1 MEQQPES
8 VLAMREWIR
17 DELLRNS
24 DDLPS
29 LPNAVQEILRLAND
43 PEAEAVDF
51 ERVLRTDPVMVARLL
66 AIANSSVRGISRHIT
81 AVHDA
86 VMVVGFQRL
95 ATMAL
100 TAGVTNYFNGEYR
113 CYGYTEKGLWQHSV
127 CVATCAQVLGNTM
140 EFEFGVREELFVAG
154 LLHDIGK
161 ILLGPYLSRVSAEA
175 VGRPADAARVE
186 RDLLGI
192 DHAEAAEF
200 LAKKWKLSPL
210 VTAVACNRDIG
221 QVPEDIGEA
230 VAVVRLADD
239 FVHEH
244 EIGHLP
250 GSRPYCPVPETD
262 MGFSGCGHEEWREVR
277 VELKGAINAALEQ
290 IRVIDSPAS

>member
-1 MEQQPES
+1 
-8 VLAMREWIR
+8 MREWIR
-17 DELLRNS
+17 GELLSNS

-29 LPNAVQEILRLAND
+29 LPHAVREVVRLAND

-51 ERVLRTDPVMVARLL
+51 ERVLRTDPVMLARLL
-66 AIANSSVRGISRHIT
+66 AIANSSVIGISRRVT

-100 TAGVTNYFNGEYR
+100 ATGVTNYFNGEYR
-113 CYGYTEKGLWQHSV
+113 CYGYTEKGMWEHSV

-161 ILLGPYLSRVSAEA
+161 ILLGPYLSRVSAQA
-175 VGRPADAARVE
+175 VGRPADASRVE
-186 RDLLGI
+186 WDLLGI

-200 LAKKWKLSPL
+200 LAQKWELSPL

-221 QVPEDIGEA
+221 QLPEEIGKA

-244 EIGHLP
+244 QVGHLP
-250 GSRPYCPVPETD
+250 ASRPYC
-262 MGFSGCGHEEWREVR
+262 RLR
-277 VELKGAINAALEQ
+277 
-290 IRVIDSPAS
+290 